1 MARPRESIWSVTG
14 RTRILYSASFAILV
28 TISVILVTIYEA
40 AVNDKDTLYDTWRA
54 I

>member
-28 TISVILVTIYEA
+28 TIYEA